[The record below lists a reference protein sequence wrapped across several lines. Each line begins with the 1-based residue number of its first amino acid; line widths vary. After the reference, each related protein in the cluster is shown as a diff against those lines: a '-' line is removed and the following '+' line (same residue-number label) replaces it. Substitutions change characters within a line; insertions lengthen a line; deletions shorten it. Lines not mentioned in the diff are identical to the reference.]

1 MDSACAVCPNRALP
15 ADCDYRSTRKI
26 MRIEVIVDVKT
37 TLGEGPLWD
46 VEQERLYWIDSF
58 DGRVFRATAAGD
70 EIRCWDVPQKIGSMA
85 LRKDGS
91 GGGVSVAGGFP
102 FFAF

>member
-1 MDSACAVCPNRALP
+1 
-15 ADCDYRSTRKI
+15 

-58 DGRVFRATAAGD
+58 DGRVFRATAAGT
-70 EIRCWDVPQKIGSMA
+70 EIRCWDVPQKIGSMTERLTNA
-85 LRKDGS
+85 AGLSPARWTRWRK
-91 GGGVSVAGGFP
+91 VRTAHFT
-102 FFAF
+102 A